1 MKGDSELKSTVVHPL
16 PTDYVQQPNLLSR
29 AIYKLPVVVRQVLMV
44 SWARVKIEDV
54 QEMSVTITVAD
65 MLKAL
70 GKTDGAHNYYAIQNA
85 LDRTQ
90 EATFKI
96 RNPENPKSFVNYNW
110 VRRTAY
116 DDDRKEITISFDEDQ
131 RPFLQAFQN
140 EVGYHKIQVSEF
152 AKLEGRYSQ
161 RIYERAMSWRSE
173 MGKGGNPAQE
183 WWFEIG
189 IPGELRDWLVI
200 GPGEYKR
207 TSNLRTRAIDDP
219 VKEINAKITG
229 LHIEPK
235 YIYHNRRLEKV
246 RFNCRMRAKGEA
258 RSVSPATPSEAEEE
272 KWIEANMDNGLWN
285 TLYQKALKQHRELSN
300 MFADRSEEDRQWWR
314 EQTAKAEALED
325 LKSHPDA
332 VRPKVRGRPRK
343 KKP

>member
-1 MKGDSELKSTVVHPL
+1 MNGDSEVRSTAVDPL

-29 AIYKLPVVVRQVLMV
+29 SIYKLPVIVRQVLMV
-44 SWARVKIEDV
+44 AWARVKIEDV

-70 GKTDGAHNYYAIQNA
+70 GKTDGSQNYYAIQTA

-116 DDDRKEITISFDEDQ
+116 DDDRKEITIIFDEDQ

-140 EVGYHKIQVSEF
+140 QLGYHKIQVSEF

-173 MGKGGNPAQE
+173 MGRGGNPAQE
-183 WWFEIG
+183 WWFDVG
-189 IPGELRDWLVI
+189 IPEELRDWLVI

-207 TSNLRTRAIDDP
+207 TSNLRMRAIDDP

-235 YIYHNRRLEKV
+235 FEYHNRRLKRV
-246 RFNCRMRAKGEA
+246 RFNCRMHIKRERNA
-258 RSVSPATPSEAEEE
+258 SPSTPTEIDEE
-272 KWIEANMDNGLWN
+272 KWIEKNPELWDE
-285 TLYQKALKQHRELSN
+285 LYQKALRENQELPG
-300 MFADRSEEDRQWWR
+300 MFADYSAENRQWWR
-314 EQTAKAEALED
+314 EQTARGEALKT

-332 VRPKVRGRPRK
+332 
-343 KKP
+343 